1 MSSTIALQ
9 AYLAPLIQLLE
20 QPGVEELIMNRPNEV
35 LIEKAGEWEVFESQ
49 DLSMRRLEQLAD
61 LVATSTQQRVGPEH
75 PLLSAYLPAG
85 QRLQVVMPP
94 ACVPD
99 TFGLAI
105 RQPSRSKVSL
115 SDLAVRGAFNP
126 ALRAESENVLSD
138 VDGQLCELYFEN
150 KIEDFLRLA
159 VRSKK
164 NIVISGGTSSGKTTF
179 LKSLTDEFGAEE
191 RILTIE
197 DVPEIQL
204 TQYNKL
210 QLVAS
215 KGGQGVACVT
225 VGELLEACLR
235 LRPDRILLGE
245 MRGAEA
251 ADFLELIN
259 TGHPGS
265 ISTIH
270 AGSPQLC
277 FERLCFMVKRKEGF
291 QTMVREDLLA
301 YIKSVV
307 HIVVQFNRF
316 DHGVRGMSGLW
327 FRHVHEPSPGMAV
340 PQRSK
345 K

>member
-1 MSSTIALQ
+1 
-9 AYLAPLIQLLE
+9 
-20 QPGVEELIMNRPNEV
+20 MNKPHEV
-35 LIEKAGEWEVFESQ
+35 LVEKAGKWEMCEVK
-49 DLSMRRLEQLAD
+49 DLSLRRLEQMAD
-61 LVATSTQQRVGPEH
+61 LVATSTQQRIGPEH
-75 PLLSAYLPAG
+75 PLLSAYLPDG

-94 ACVPD
+94 ACVPG

-105 RQPSRSKVSL
+105 RQPSSRKVSL
-115 SDLAVRGAFNP
+115 SDLAQRGAFDP
-126 ALRAESENVLSD
+126 KLREETSKEMST
-138 VDGQLCELYFEN
+138 VDQQLCELLAQE

-179 LKSLTDEFGAEE
+179 LKSLTDEFGDEE

-197 DVPEIQL
+197 DVPEIELNQR
-204 TQYNKL
+204 NKL

-215 KGGQGVACVT
+215 KGAQGVANVT
-225 VGELLEACLR
+225 VGQLLEACLR

-245 MRGAEA
+245 MRGSEA

-270 AGSPQLC
+270 AGSPRLC

-291 QTMVREDLLA
+291 QTMARDDLMT

-307 HIVVQFNRF
+307 HVVVQFNRF
-316 DHGVRGMSGLW
+316 DHGVRGLSGLW
-327 FRHVHEPSPGMAV
+327 FRYAHE
-340 PQRSK
+340 K
-345 K
+345 